1 MTDQE
6 RRTVENVLLILD
18 EYDFERSGNR
28 RRVMLGTVTQ
38 QLDEMLQTDT
48 VRRTSAQQTE
58 GVPNSS
64 FRAVRTT

>member
-58 GVPNSS
+58 GE
-64 FRAVRTT
+64 RTEDGDK